1 MKSNMLI
8 LWMILAICLIG
19 CTPASI
25 TPVADILSN
34 TPVATQVISLQ
45 AQAEVA
51 LIGEVM
57 NPPILLQDFELP
69 SSMGEAIKL
78 SDLRGSWLVV
88 FFGYL
93 HCPDFC
99 PLTLTEYK
107 RVKKLLGDDAEAVK
121 FVYISVDG
129 VRDTPQAIHDYLDN
143 FDAEFIGFSGDDTIL
158 SQIQPDYGFYYQ
170 RRLEGGDQ
178 AYYAIDHSTDS
189 YLIDPNGFLVSKFHY
204 GTAPRDVTRAILAY
218 LHPEG
223 VTS

>member
-1 MKSNMLI
+1 MMKTDMLI
-8 LWMILAICLIG
+8 LWMILFICLIG
-19 CTPASI
+19 CTPVSI
-25 TPVADILSN
+25 TPLAESLSN
-34 TPVATQVISLQ
+34 TSVATQVTIVQS
-45 AQAEVA
+45 ESV
-51 LIGEVM
+51 LIGEVL

-69 SSMGEAIKL
+69 SSSGDAMKL

-93 HCPDFC
+93 RCPDFC

-129 VRDTPQAIHDYLDN
+129 VRDTPQAIRDYLDN
-143 FDAEFIGFSGDDTIL
+143 FDAEFIGFSGDDTTL
-158 SQIQPDYGFYYQ
+158 AQIQPDYGFYYQ

-204 GTAPRDVTRAILAY
+204 GTDPRDVTRAILAY

-223 VTS
+223 VSS